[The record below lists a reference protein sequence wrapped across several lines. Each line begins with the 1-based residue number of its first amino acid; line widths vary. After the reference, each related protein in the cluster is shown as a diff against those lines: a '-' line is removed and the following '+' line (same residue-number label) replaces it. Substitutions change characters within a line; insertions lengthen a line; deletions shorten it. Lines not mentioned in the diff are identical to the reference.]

1 MGRDYHEDPF
11 TSFLFWNESTTDSF
25 LEESVGVSTSPSSPF
40 LEREGM
46 REDLSLTPSPTILE
60 EKGERVE
67 SMSDSLY
74 FLEGEREDDPMSA
87 SFLEDTSI
95 DHISF
100 PSPFLEEVRSG
111 GRSLSFLVSPTQP
124 YSSTFLDEEVIWKGV
139 SAASSYFLARTPSPR
154 SCLVVVENVAT
165 NVTFLH

>member
-1 MGRDYHEDPF
+1 MG
-11 TSFLFWNESTTDSF
+11 
-25 LEESVGVSTSPSSPF
+25 
-40 LEREGM
+40 
-46 REDLSLTPSPTILE
+46 
-60 EKGERVE
+60 EKGERVG

-74 FLEGEREDDPMSA
+74 FLEEKERRTDPMSNSLSFLEGEREDDPMST

-111 GRSLSFLVSPTQP
+111 GRSLSFLVRPTQP
-124 YSSTFLDEEVIWKGV
+124 YSSTFLDDEVILKGV
-139 SAASSYFLARTPSPR
+139 TAASSYFLVRAPTPR